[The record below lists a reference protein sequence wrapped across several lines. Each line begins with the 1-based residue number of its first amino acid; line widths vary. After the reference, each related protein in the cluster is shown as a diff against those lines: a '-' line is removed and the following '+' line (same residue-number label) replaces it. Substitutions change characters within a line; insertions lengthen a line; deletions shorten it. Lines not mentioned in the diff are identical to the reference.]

1 MKNLFY
7 KLFSIAILCIDIFQL
22 RSQELQ
28 PVAIINPPVQSS
40 AIPVVTPQ
48 ATTAPTNIAPTA
60 APATTLTNFEQQI
73 GPLSADLLKIKTE
86 IIGITAN
93 TENRLNFHERTLQE
107 LAGRIAQLEQ
117 SLNNY
122 NATANTRIQALPIV
136 RIP

>member
-7 KLFSIAILCIDIFQL
+7 KLFSITILCIDIFQL
-22 RSQELQ
+22 KSQELQ

-40 AIPVVTPQ
+40 AIPVVTLQ
-48 ATTAPTNIAPTA
+48 ATPAPTTTPIQTA
-60 APATTLTNFEQQI
+60 NLTNFEQQI
-73 GPLSADLLKIKTE
+73 GPISADLLKIKTE